1 MEKEKQV
8 RTMLL
13 VVVVVLLLLLPLLLL
28 LLALLLLNYRPQAR
42 ERKERGES
50 PQIESSATP
59 TKVHTYT

>member
-1 MEKEKQV
+1 
-8 RTMLL
+8 MLL